1 MAMFGMSDDKKSLL
15 IQEVYQRPLLWMVSD
30 PKYTHVPSRWAAYE
44 EIAVA
49 LGDEEVTF
57 SSDMV
62 KLAWKNMLDYYN
74 QIRRRYDRA
83 ALAGINVP
91 NCKWQFYSMMHFT
104 RQGKPPVR
112 RRYNWMEPSKIPKG
126 ATPCAVNSNLNT
138 SNGYCSTNLAD
149 LPKSI
154 PIRPTTSCAQR
165 SRSSKKQPVRSKH
178 RTKSAMVDE
187 TLKRPANS
195 AKKTSPR
202 KRSPRKEPNNGES
215 YGSPQKRRRGNNS
228 QGVGFIKVE
237 KEVTEFITRRGR
249 RSIRRRLSLS
259 PPPTRARVTNASKK
273 RPVSMSPRKSSNTT
287 ISRNRSS
294 EKPITA
300 DDAVSIFARWMAARL
315 FVIKSESM
323 NKYAEVCRSIDNSL
337 NDSESLLDVKPVRTL

>member
-1 MAMFGMSDDKKSLL
+1 MMFFFLMGMCLKFM
-15 IQEVYQRPLLWMVSD
+15 Q
-30 PKYTHVPSRWAAYE
+30 
-44 EIAVA
+44 
-49 LGDEEVTF
+49 
-57 SSDMV
+57 
-62 KLAWKNMLDYYN
+62 
-74 QIRRRYDRA
+74 
-83 ALAGINVP
+83 
-91 NCKWQFYSMMHFT
+91 NCYW
-104 RQGKPPVR
+104 
-112 RRYNWMEPSKIPKG
+112 
-126 ATPCAVNSNLNT
+126 
-138 SNGYCSTNLAD
+138 
-149 LPKSI
+149 
-154 PIRPTTSCAQR
+154 
-165 SRSSKKQPVRSKH
+165 RSKH

-187 TLKRPANS
+187 TSKRPSNS

-300 DDAVSIFARWMAARL
+300 DDAVSIFGWL
-315 FVIKSESM
+315 FEVILTTSCLKNINEMS
-323 NKYAEVCRSIDNSL
+323 RSSR
-337 NDSESLLDVKPVRTL
+337 KTCT